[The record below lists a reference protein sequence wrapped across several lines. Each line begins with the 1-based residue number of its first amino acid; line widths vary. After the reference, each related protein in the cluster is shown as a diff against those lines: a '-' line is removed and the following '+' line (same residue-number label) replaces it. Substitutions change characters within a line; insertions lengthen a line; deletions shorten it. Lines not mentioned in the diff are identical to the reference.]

1 MLSKIIFGVGLCAL
15 LLSIVS
21 CATTDKTMTS
31 ESKVEYKTTV
41 EDAHWRNEDLQ
52 WARIFSEG
60 NPAKAMVVLYINK
73 ECAAFHEL
81 EPAWRQG
88 ALKAEHLDFF
98 RKRLVRRIRHVLVT
112 MQNNDLDTINGAAE
126 LAEIVR
132 SIESAKTMDE
142 LAALTEKVH
151 TINHLLYDSLEKL

>member
-1 MLSKIIFGVGLCAL
+1 MLSKIIFKVALCAF

-21 CATTDKTMTS
+21 CATTDKTIAS
-31 ESKVEYKTTV
+31 KSKVKYKTTAK
-41 EDAHWRNEDLQ
+41 DAHWRNEELQ